1 LPSYTTLDAALQYT
15 LGQWDVD
22 VNIKNLANRKYY
34 VSSHGSNDN
43 LILPGSPRA
52 LQVTLRTRF

>member
-22 VNIKNLANRKYY
+22 VNIKNLANRKYS

>member
-1 LPSYTTLDAALQYT
+1 
-15 LGQWDVD
+15 V
-22 VNIKNLANRKYY
+22 ANRKYY

-52 LQVTLRTRF
+52 LQVTLRTHF